1 MYSMAIAELW
11 RTPKALASAVSRLL
25 FQCCMVFHICH
36 SSAIAIEYMS
46 KLKVEVLSIKHKM
59 SLPPAFLSVY
69 VHCAITQIEFVV
81 IGHMNVT
88 LWTVARAFDRI
99 ARIVSI

>member
-69 VHCAITQIEFVV
+69 VHCAITQTEFSNYAF

-88 LWTVARAFDRI
+88 LWMAVRALD
-99 ARIVSI
+99 V